1 MDEIRYN
8 LTDDSN
14 KGSVRV
20 QSNIVTGKKLRNVQ
34 GKVLEDLANAIVNSM
49 GPVGSNT
56 MILRG
61 NSDADLVAEYT
72 KDGNKIIR
80 NIHYLNPI
88 EAAIKSEIE
97 NATSTI
103 EKKVGDGT
111 STVVLMSH
119 YIFDALRENEDNL
132 PKNPY
137 EIIRL
142 FKKAVARLSEKIREQ
157 GKECDIDTIRRIA
170 YIATNGNDFIADTIK
185 DIYEEYGMDIFIDVS
200 ASTDENTYVRSY
212 DGVTLDVG
220 YADPSMI
227 NNIDKAVCTIHSSAN
242 TGAVRVYHFQD
253 PIDTVEMNNYFM
265 KIIEDNIMTP
275 ASHRE
280 LSIPTVILAPK
291 LSRDTTAYMRRLVS
305 FLHQFPEEAYS
316 QKPQILI
323 VTNYMGLNE
332 NYVDHISQL
341 CGCKPIRKYIDD
353 DLRKKDVEAGLAPTL
368 ENVTEE
374 FCGYCGLVEA
384 SANNTKFVDPVM
396 MYETDDDG
404 NKVLDTNGKPKLS
417 TTYQNIINFLKAE
430 YKNAKETGS
439 HAGTLGS
446 LKRQLNAIESNMVE
460 IFVGGISISDRDSL
474 RDLVEDAVLNCRSA
488 AANGWGLG
496 ANVMGYIILGESPVS
511 DDSLSDYDNTMNSI
525 LYNAYTESILRLYE
539 TKFGNNKAQAIIDE
553 ITNQHLTYDLQTDK
567 FEVVPSSI
575 ETEPAILDTIAKII
589 GIMFTA
595 NQALLQ
601 TPTYA
606 DKYR

>member
-1 MDEIRYN
+1 MDEIKYN
-8 LTDDSN
+8 LTDSSLN
-14 KGSVRV
+14 GSART
-20 QSNIVTGKKLRNVQ
+20 QSNIVSGKKLRDVQ

-56 MILRG
+56 MVLRG

-119 YIFDALRENEDNL
+119 YIFDALRETENYL
-132 PKNPY
+132 PRNPY

-142 FKKAVARLSEKIREQ
+142 FKRAVTKLSDKIREER
-157 GKECDIDTIRRIA
+157 KECDVDTIRRIA
-170 YIATNGNDFIADTIK
+170 YIATNGNNFIADTIK
-185 DIYEEYGMDIFIDVS
+185 DIYEEYGMDVFIDVS

-227 NNIDKAVCTIHSSAN
+227 NNIDKAVCTIHSSVN

-253 PIDTVEMNNYFM
+253 PIDTAEMNNYFM

-291 LSRDTTAYMRRLVS
+291 LSRDTAAYMRRLVS

-374 FCGYCGLVEA
+374 FCGYCGLVES

-404 NKVLDTNGKPKLS
+404 EKILDDKGNPKLS

-496 ANVMGYIILGESPVS
+496 ANVMGFTIL
-511 DDSLSDYDNTMNSI
+511 DDDQYNDGLSEYEITMNHI
-525 LYNAYTESILRLYE
+525 IYDAYYESILRLYE
-539 TKFGNNKAQAIIDE
+539 TKFDKGDAEIIIEE
-553 ITNQHLTYDLQTDK
+553 ISKSHNTYDLQTD
-567 FEVVPSSI
+567 EYEIVPTSI

>member
-1 MDEIRYN
+1 MDEIKYN
-8 LTDDSN
+8 LTNSSSN
-14 KGSVRV
+14 GSVRI
-20 QSNIVTGKKLRNVQ
+20 QSNIVSGLKLREVQ
-34 GKVLEDLANAIVNSM
+34 GKVLNDLASAIVNSM

-119 YIFDALRENEDNL
+119 YIFDALREKEGAL
-132 PKNPY
+132 PRNPY

-142 FKKAVARLSEKIREQ
+142 FKKTVARLSEKIREQ

-185 DIYEEYGMDIFIDVS
+185 DIYEEYGMDVFIDVS

-253 PIDTVEMNNYFM
+253 PIDTAEMNNYFM
-265 KIIEDNIMTP
+265 KIIEENIMTP

-291 LSRDTTAYMRRLVS
+291 LSRDTAAYMRRLVS

-384 SANNTKFVDPVM
+384 SANNTKFVDPIM
-396 MYETDDDG
+396 MYETDDEG
-404 NKVLDTNGKPKLS
+404 NKVLDDNGKPKLS
-417 TTYQNIINFLKAE
+417 ATYQNIINFLKAE

-460 IFVGGISISDRDSL
+460 IFVGGISVSDRDSL

-539 TKFGNNKAQAIIDE
+539 TKFGNDKAQVIIDE

>member
-8 LTDDSN
+8 LTDDLS

-20 QSNIVTGKKLRNVQ
+20 QSNIVTGKKLRDVQ
-34 GKVLEDLANAIVNSM
+34 GRVLEDLANAIVNSM

-56 MILRG
+56 MVLRG

-137 EIIRL
+137 ETIR
-142 FKKAVARLSEKIREQ
+142 KE

-185 DIYEEYGMDIFIDVS
+185 DIYEEYGMDVFIDVS

-253 PIDTVEMNNYFM
+253 PIDTAEMNNYFM

-280 LSIPTVILAPK
+280 LSVPTVILAPK

-384 SANNTKFVDPVM
+384 SANNTKFVDPIM
-396 MYETDDDG
+396 MYETDDEG
-404 NKVLDTNGKPKLS
+404 NKVLDDNGKPKLS
-417 TTYQNIINFLKAE
+417 ATYQNIINFLKAE

-511 DDSLSDYDNTMNSI
+511 DDSLSEYDNTMNSI

-539 TKFGNNKAQAIIDE
+539 TKFGNKAQAIIDE

>member
-1 MDEIRYN
+1 MDEIKYN
-8 LTDDSN
+8 LTDSSLN
-14 KGSVRV
+14 GSART
-20 QSNIVTGKKLRNVQ
+20 QSNIVSGKKLRDVQ

-56 MILRG
+56 MVLRG

-119 YIFDALRENEDNL
+119 YIFDALRETENCL
-132 PKNPY
+132 PRNPY

-142 FKKAVARLSEKIREQ
+142 FKRAVTKLSDKIREER
-157 GKECDIDTIRRIA
+157 KECDVDTIRRIA
-170 YIATNGNDFIADTIK
+170 YIATNGNNFIADTIK
-185 DIYEEYGMDIFIDVS
+185 DIYEEYGMDVFIDVS

-227 NNIDKAVCTIHSSAN
+227 NNIDKAVCTIHSSVN

-253 PIDTVEMNNYFM
+253 PIDTAEMNNYFM

-291 LSRDTTAYMRRLVS
+291 LSRDTAAYMRRLVS

-374 FCGYCGLVEA
+374 FCGYCGLVES

-404 NKVLDTNGKPKLS
+404 EKILDDKGNPKLS

-496 ANVMGYIILGESPVS
+496 ANVMGFTIL
-511 DDSLSDYDNTMNSI
+511 DDDQYNDGLSEYEITMNHI
-525 LYNAYTESILRLYE
+525 IYDAYYESILRLYE
-539 TKFGNNKAQAIIDE
+539 TKFDKGDAEIIIEE
-553 ITNQHLTYDLQTDK
+553 ISKSHNTYDLQTD
-567 FEVVPSSI
+567 EYEIVPTSI